1 MDNVIYLIYT
11 QIYVFMCV
19 CQRERER
26 DRGKCIDTDRQKG
39 LTTVLRRN
47 KRKMFLHGTTAEPA
61 CPGAG
66 ALQQEKPPQE
76 KPGQCN

>member
-26 DRGKCIDTDRQKG
+26 QMETHRDRQ
-39 LTTVLRRN
+39 TERPN
-47 KRKMFLHGTTAEPA
+47 HGVK
-61 CPGAG
+61 
-66 ALQQEKPPQE
+66 EK
-76 KPGQCN
+76 